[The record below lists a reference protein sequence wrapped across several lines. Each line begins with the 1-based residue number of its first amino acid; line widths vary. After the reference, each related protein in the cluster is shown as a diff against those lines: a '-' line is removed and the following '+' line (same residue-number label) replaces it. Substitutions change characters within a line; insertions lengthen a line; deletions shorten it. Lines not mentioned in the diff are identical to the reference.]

1 MDDCSYQAWLCEL
14 KVDGMHPQN
23 APLSAVFHLK
33 FWQNGGISGTKD
45 KNKEE
50 ENLRFNLLS
59 RSTNGVKN
67 AGDVFGEWTDS
78 GLSFTLLTRQ
88 PPTQQACKLV
98 VSG

>member
-1 MDDCSYQAWLCEL
+1 MEDSNYQRWMCEL
-14 KVDGMHPQN
+14 KIDGMLPQN
-23 APLSAVFHLK
+23 APFTAVFHLK

-78 GLSFTLLTRQ
+78 GLSFTLVTR
-88 PPTQQACKLV
+88 QQACKWEV
-98 VSG
+98 GGME